1 MAKAKRQF
9 VPRDQVQPH
18 SQGSFLLVRLRSE
31 IERGPEEDTGN
42 ERLGQVSFTVRFIC
56 TKISSCMSGSSVE
69 LIST

>member
-31 IERGPEEDTGN
+31 VERGPEEDTGN
-42 ERLGQVSFTVRFIC
+42 ERGW
-56 TKISSCMSGSSVE
+56 TKFRLLFVLSAQK
-69 LIST
+69 